1 MVQYPD
7 NLESKFKFVTLAS
20 LRCEQL
26 QKGAKARLDSRSSK
40 QTTVA
45 QEEVLAGEVREMT
58 EEEIAE
64 EQATTVEE
72 VEPAE
77 ETAEAQG

>member
-1 MVQYPD
+1 MVQYP
-7 NLESKFKFVTLAS
+7 
-20 LRCEQL
+20 
-26 QKGAKARLDSRSSK
+26 GSSK

-45 QEEVLAGEVREMT
+45 QEEVLAGQVREMT